1 MSITSNK
8 GTMPSQLELNLTI
21 VTEVEAD
28 GVGMGV
34 LSNGAPY
41 LTGRGLSRLCGVD
54 HSTIIK
60 ITNDWQEIPV
70 KKRIGT
76 IKQTIREM
84 NGDDTY
90 AFLPVARG
98 GTIYHAFPEN
108 VCMAIL
114 EYYALDSVA
123 SNEHAKKAYRTLARK
138 GFIDFVYEQV
148 GLVRGASIRDFST
161 KQFMDRIGSVYG
173 SVPEGYFCVFEEIAD
188 MFAALIAKD
197 VKIDSGF
204 VPDISVGKAWSK
216 YWVDENL
223 DSVYGMRGRFLHQ
236 YPSYYP
242 QSAAG
247 PQEAFCYP
255 EDALGDFNRW
265 KREVYKKS
273 KLPTYLQNKVKSGS
287 LAALQATAI
296 IDAYKKPRALPS
308 A

>member
-1 MSITSNK
+1 MTKEPEKSTK
-8 GTMPSQLELNLTI
+8 GQLEFDLTI

-60 ITNDWQEIPV
+60 ITNDWQETPV
-70 KKRIGT
+70 KKRIAT
-76 IKQTIREM
+76 IKKNIREM
-84 NGDDTY
+84 EGDDTY
-90 AFLPVARG
+90 AFLPVPRG

-108 VCMAIL
+108 VCMAVL
-114 EYYALDSVA
+114 EYYALDSTA

-138 GFIDFVYEQV
+138 GFVDFVYEQV
-148 GLVRGASIRDFST
+148 GLSRGASIRDLST
-161 KQFMDRIGSVYG
+161 KQFMDRVGSVYG

-188 MFAALIAKD
+188 MFAALIARD
-197 VKIDSGF
+197 IKIDSSF
-204 VPDISVGKAWSK
+204 VPDISVGMAWSK
-216 YWVDENL
+216 YWKEENL
-223 DSVYGMRGRFLHQ
+223 DAVYGMRQKFSHQ

-255 EDALGDFNRW
+255 EDALGEFNRW
-265 KREVYKKS
+265 KREVYREKKLS
-273 KLPTYLQNKVKSGS
+273 TYLKGKVKAGS
-287 LAALQATAI
+287 IASHQATAI
-296 IDAYKKPRALPS
+296 VDAYKTPKSLPKH
-308 A
+308 

>member
-1 MSITSNK
+1 MTTLPSKSTK
-8 GTMPSQLELNLTI
+8 GQLELDLTI

-41 LTGRGLSRLCGVD
+41 LTGRGLARLCGVD

-60 ITNDWQEIPV
+60 ITNDWQEVPP
-70 KKRIGT
+70 KKRVTT
-76 IKQTIREM
+76 IKQSIREM
-84 NGDDTY
+84 DGDDTY
-90 AFLPVARG
+90 AFLPVHRG

-108 VCMAIL
+108 VCMAVL
-114 EYYALDSVA
+114 EYYALDSSA
-123 SNEHAKKAYRTLARK
+123 SNDHAKKAYRVLARK
-138 GFIDFVYEQV
+138 GFVDFVYEQV
-148 GLVRGASIRDFST
+148 GLSRGASIRDFST

-173 SVPEGYFCVFEEIAD
+173 SVPEGFFCVFEEIAD
-188 MFAALIAKD
+188 MFAAFIAQD
-197 VKIDSGF
+197 VKIDSSF

-216 YWVDENL
+216 YWKDENL
-223 DSVYGMRGRFLHQ
+223 DAVYGRRERFLHQ

-265 KREVYKKS
+265 KREVYRKTN
-273 KLPTYLQNKVKSGS
+273 LPVYLQGKVKSGS
-287 LAALQATAI
+287 LPTSQATAI
-296 IDAYKKPRALPS
+296 VDAYRAPKALPR
-308 A
+308 